1 MIRGL
6 YNAASGL
13 VSGMRQQEVVAE
25 SVANL
30 NTPGFKTERA
40 SQLSFVG
47 MLAARVGPGPAP
59 VPLRTTRLLGVAGGG
74 AYLGERLTVLD
85 EGSARATQR
94 PLDTMLRGDGFFTL
108 DTDDGTRYTRDGH
121 FLMDEQGRLT
131 TGRGDLVLGEGGAPI
146 TLGDDVAALR
156 IAPDGRVLVRRVPTG
171 ATIDPAAP
179 PPEEL
184 VATLAVVSLPP
195 EGLLRD
201 ADSRFLLAPGF
212 AAGTVELGTET
223 VVDQGVLEEANV
235 DVGRLATQLL
245 SYSRSYNASQHVF
258 TTINEGLEQTVREIG
273 RVG

>member
-6 YNAASGL
+6 YNASSGL
-13 VSGMRQQEVVAE
+13 VASMRQQEVVAE

-40 SQLSFVG
+40 AQLSFPG
-47 MLAARVGPGPAP
+47 MLAARIGPATAP
-59 VPLRTTRLLGVAGGG
+59 VPLRSTRMLGVAGGG

-94 PLDTMLRGDGFFTL
+94 SLDTMLRGDGFFVL
-108 DTDDGTRYTRDGH
+108 DTDGGTRYTRDGH
-121 FLMDEQGRLT
+121 FLLDEQGRLT
-131 TGRGDLVLGEGGAPI
+131 TGQGDLVRGEDGGPIALGEN
-146 TLGDDVAALR
+146 VAALR

-171 ATIDPAAP
+171 AASDGTELL
-179 PPEEL
+179 PEEL

-201 ADSRFLLAPGF
+201 GDSRFLLAPGF
-212 AAGTVELGTET
+212 AAGAVDLGTAT
-223 VVDQGVLEEANV
+223 VVQQGALEEANV
-235 DVGRLATQLL
+235 DVARLATQLL
-245 SYSRSYNASQHVF
+245 SYSRAYNASQHVF